1 MELPGLRFSAAV
13 RQVFKQSNYLQLG
26 DYWDFTNH
34 ELFNDVD
41 VIVDSMSQ
49 ECAAAEVDT
58 ATMKRAVNALYDHL
72 QSTHLP
78 LRLSFVHSYHMLPAS
93 SSVAGE
99 GSTVGGGALA
109 SRTPLPWPCLAR

>member
-58 ATMKRAVNALYDHL
+58 ATMKRAVNALYDQL

-78 LRLSFVHSYHMLPAS
+78 HLVTMHKQRDD
-93 SSVAGE
+93 E
-99 GSTVGGGALA
+99 GDN
-109 SRTPLPWPCLAR
+109 PKM